1 MAFSKQACK
10 KLDLFGQHLLKAA
23 TTKGSIRVQSV
34 GGLGNYTIFA
44 LTLRLKYTIVFFYKQ
59 KSFNMRQDLKH
70 RLVTWKND
78 VQAGEIKKVF
88 VTESPEK
95 KGEYLVKLEKS
106 MNRTFG
112 QSNKEVKVSKKYLTS
127 GQVDAH
133 VDPATDMYHVNRVID
148 SLEREFNDKFDA
160 TINETFKD
168 EVVRYSEI

>member
-1 MAFSKQACK
+1 
-10 KLDLFGQHLLKAA
+10 
-23 TTKGSIRVQSV
+23 
-34 GGLGNYTIFA
+34 
-44 LTLRLKYTIVFFYKQ
+44 
-59 KSFNMRQDLKH
+59 MRQDLKH

-78 VQAGEIKKVF
+78 VHAGEIKKVF

-127 GQVDAH
+127 GQVDAQ